1 MTAETPKPSP
11 IAPERIRVEQLR
23 LLLGAMKSSIAPGV
37 LLVVLLGL
45 TLYDTSHPV
54 ALGVWCIAVLTGR
67 IGAVVHA
74 RYVLAHG
81 LEATDPQ
88 GTARWLFW
96 LNIYD
101 AAAWCSLVWIALA
114 NAGLSGSILIMASI
128 AGITANAM
136 LLLAPVRPVYLG
148 FAMTG
153 LCVIGSGLLAL
164 GDPTYYAL
172 ATACVLYA
180 FGINGQTKH
189 SHDEARNSIILRFEN
204 LELIE
209 RLREATDRAEA
220 DRDRAEQANLAKS
233 KFLAAASHD
242 LRQPVHAQELFLEVL
257 SRSEL
262 QPPQR
267 EVLQSARAASQAS
280 AQMLNTLLDFSRIE
294 AGVIEPQR
302 KAFGLQPLLNKLE
315 AELGYQA
322 DAKDIVYR
330 CRETSLAVYSD
341 PALLELM
348 LRNLIA
354 NAIRY
359 TEHGGILI
367 GCRRSGQD
375 ALIDVYDT
383 GIGIAPEQQ
392 LEVFREFHQ
401 LGNPERDRRKGLGLG
416 LAITDGL
423 ARSLGHHLT
432 LRSRP
437 GSGSLFRV
445 RLPLARGNFIED
457 TFENTASLPQVASTK
472 LAGRRIL
479 VLDDDEAVRQGMQQL
494 LGEWGCQC
502 RAAETITDA
511 LALLEEWAPE
521 LLVSDYRLRESHTG
535 AQAIEMLRQAQGH
548 SVPALL
554 ITGDTATQRLREAT
568 ASGIPLLHKP
578 VSPAQLYRALLTSL
592 K

>member
-1 MTAETPKPSP
+1 MTVDTPKPSP
-11 IAPERIRVEQLR
+11 IAAERIRLEQLR
-23 LLLGAMKSSIAPGV
+23 LLLGAMKSSVTPGV
-37 LLVVLLGL
+37 LVVALLGF
-45 TLYDTSHPV
+45 TLYETSNPIV
-54 ALGVWCIAVLTGR
+54 LGIWCVAVLAGR
-67 IGAVVHA
+67 IGAVLHA
-74 RYVLAHG
+74 SHVLKHRQ
-81 LEATDPQ
+81 EADNPQ
-88 GTARWLFW
+88 RVTRWLLW

-101 AAAWCSLVWIALA
+101 ATAWCSLIWIALGSA
-114 NAGLSGSILIMASI
+114 NVYGSILIMACI
-128 AGITANAM
+128 AGITASAM
-136 LLLAPVRPVYLG
+136 LLLAPVKPVYLG
-148 FAMTG
+148 FA
-153 LCVIGSGLLAL
+153 ISGLSVTVGSLLLIDAPNYHPLA
-164 GDPTYYAL
+164 A
-172 ATACVLYA
+172 ACLLYA
-180 FGINGQTKH
+180 FGIHGRTRH
-189 SHDEARNSIILRFEN
+189 AHDETRDSIILRFEN

-209 RLREATDRAEA
+209 RLREASDRAEA

-257 SRSEL
+257 ARSEL
-262 QPPQR
+262 KPPQR
-267 EVLQSARAASQAS
+267 NVLQSARAASQAS

-302 KAFGLQPLLNKLE
+302 KSFGLQPLLNKLE

-330 CRETSLAVYSD
+330 CRETPLAVYSD

-359 TEHGGILI
+359 TERGGILI
-367 GCRRSGQD
+367 GCRRRGSD

-423 ARSLGHHLT
+423 ARSLGHHLA

-437 GSGSLFRV
+437 GIGSLFRV
-445 RLPLARGNFIED
+445 RLPLASGDFIED
-457 TFENTASLPQVASTK
+457 TFENAAALPQIACAK

-479 VLDDDEAVRQGMQQL
+479 VLDDDEAVCQGMQQL
-494 LGEWGCQC
+494 LEEWGCQC
-502 RAAETITDA
+502 RSAETIAGA
-511 LALLEEWAPE
+511 LALTEAWNPE
-521 LLVSDYRLRESHTG
+521 LLVSDFRLRESHTG
-535 AQAIEMLRQAQGH
+535 AQAIEMLRQAMGH

-554 ITGDTATQRLREAT
+554 ITGDTAAQRLRETT

-592 K
+592 T